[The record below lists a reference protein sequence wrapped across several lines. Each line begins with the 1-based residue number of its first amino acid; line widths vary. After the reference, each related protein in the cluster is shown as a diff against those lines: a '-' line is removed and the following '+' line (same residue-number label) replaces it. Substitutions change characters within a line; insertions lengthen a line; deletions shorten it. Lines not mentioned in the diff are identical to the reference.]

1 MIVLPNSVQHNQT
14 SVISAP
20 CGGVRE
26 VPRTE
31 PAHVRRIQP
40 AGYGRMTTHHG
51 RLLSSVVNTA
61 EMNTIFTLYRRII
74 RVYSR
79 YGGVGGRKMHRGQA
93 NRKCTCT
100 ILLFAANDAV
110 TC

>member
-1 MIVLPNSVQHNQT
+1 M
-14 SVISAP
+14 
-20 CGGVRE
+20 
-26 VPRTE
+26 PRTE
-31 PAHVRRIQP
+31 PAHVWPIQP
-40 AGYGRMTTHHG
+40 AVYVKMTTQHEQ
-51 RLLSSVVNTA
+51 LLSSEVNKA
-61 EMNTIFTLYRRII
+61 EMDTIFTLYRRII

-100 ILLFAANDAV
+100 ILLLAANDAV